1 MVSRGALE
9 AEAAAAGAS
18 DVALDKSN
26 VGDNIGFT
34 AVDGGATGVVGADVD
49 CVTGSDVMVVG
60 AAMTGLMG
68 GTGVPTS
75 VSVAATTL
83 GLRSCTSSSSSS
95 SSSTFNSPGESGSAE
110 AGLSATMSSSSLVGS
125 TSASG

>member
-1 MVSRGALE
+1 ME

-26 VGDNIGFT
+26 VGDNKGFT

-75 VSVAATTL
+75 VSDVGAATL